1 MGNYYL
7 ETYGAFIKKHEQKV
21 LEEKENKY
29 LNEYARK
36 WNEAVKRLKESGA
49 DLSRIRISKGEK

>member
-1 MGNYYL
+1 MNYFTQ
-7 ETYGAFIKKHEQKV
+7 TYRQFIEGHEKSV
-21 LEEKENKY
+21 LEERENKY

-49 DLSRIRISKGEK
+49 DLSRILITKREK